1 METLTIFTP
10 TYNRAKFLPRA
21 FEALKRQTLKDFLWM
36 IIDDGSTDNTEEVVQ
51 DLLKDTEAGFKIEY
65 VKKENGGLHTGYNK
79 AINSFI
85 DIRTVRRV
93 CLILIVRMNCMSVI
107 CR

>member
-36 IIDDGSTDNTEEVVQ
+36 IIDDGSTDNTAEVDFLIQ
-51 DLLKDTEAGFKIEY
+51 
-65 VKKENGGLHTGYNK
+65 KENHVNQLN
-79 AINSFI
+79 
-85 DIRTVRRV
+85 
-93 CLILIVRMNCMSVI
+93 
-107 CR
+107 